1 MSDSVEIVAD
11 PNGSDGKQAGKRPAI
26 DRASGLSLSTYHYIL
41 RLTYMAMDDTFT
53 KLALDYH
60 AYPTPGKISVTPTK
74 PLANQDDLSLAYSP
88 GVAAACMAI
97 FEEGDEAASKYTS
110 RGNLVGVITNG
121 TAVLGL
127 GNIGPL
133 AAKPVMEGKGCL
145 FKKFAGID
153 VFDIELAEN
162 DPDKLVDIIA
172 ALEPT
177 LGGVNLEDIKA
188 PECFYIEKK
197 LRERMKIPVFHDD
210 QHGTAIISAAAI
222 LNGLK
227 VVNKR
232 IDEIK
237 LVCSGAGAAAIAC
250 LDLLVHLGVARENIF
265 VVDSRGVIWKG
276 RDENMEPNKA
286 RYAQQTDLRTLA
298 DVTRDADVFLGCSTA
313 GVLKPEMV
321 KTMGDQP
328 LILALANPEP
338 EIRPED
344 AKAVRPDCIIATGRS
359 DYPNQVNN
367 VLCFPFIFRGAMDA
381 GATRITEEMKLA
393 CVKAIAELAE
403 AEQNDEVARAYA
415 GQELTFGA
423 DYIIPKPFDPRL
435 IVQIAPAVAQAA
447 ADSGVALRP
456 IEDMQAYRQ
465 KLMAFVYHSGQLMRP
480 LFMQARQAPKRVV
493 YADGEDE
500 RVLRAAQ
507 TIIDEG
513 LAFPILIGRPAVIE
527 MRVKKFGLRL
537 AHGKNI
543 EIVDPEDDARF
554 NETWSGYYELRGREG
569 VTPDIAK
576 AMIRKHN
583 SLIGAMLLRRGD
595 ADAMLCGASSRYDK
609 QLQYVDEVIGRQKGV
624 NTYAAMNILML
635 PEQTL
640 FICDTHVNQDPTAEE
655 VAEMTILAAKEMQRF
670 GVIPKVALLS
680 HSNFGS
686 RPSDSSRKMAQ
697 ARRLIEQRAPELEV
711 DGEMHAD
718 SALSESIRLKAF
730 PDSTLKGRANLLVM
744 PNLDTGNITYNMLKM
759 TGSNGIAMG
768 PILLGAA
775 RPVHILTTSAT
786 VRRIVNMTAV
796 AVIDAQQ
803 EVGELPAA

>member
-1 MSDSVEIVAD
+1 
-11 PNGSDGKQAGKRPAI
+11 
-26 DRASGLSLSTYHYIL
+26 
-41 RLTYMAMDDTFT
+41 MDENLT

-74 PLANQDDLSLAYSP
+74 TLANQDDLSLAYSP

-97 FEEGDEAASKYTS
+97 HADDADAAKYTS
-110 RGNLVGVITNG
+110 RANLVGVITNG

-153 VFDIELAEN
+153 VFDIELAET

-210 QHGTAIISAAAI
+210 QHGTAIISSAAI

-227 VVNKR
+227 VVGKD
-232 IDEIK
+232 IGQIK
-237 LVCSGAGAAAIAC
+237 LACSGAGAAAIAC
-250 LDLLVHLGVARENIF
+250 LDLLVNLGVKRENIY
-265 VVDSRGVIWKG
+265 VCDSRGVIWEG
-276 RDENMEPNKA
+276 RDENMEANKK
-286 RYAQQTDLRTLA
+286 RYAQRTDARTLA
-298 DVTRDADVFLGCSTA
+298 DVVNGADVFLGCSTA
-313 GVLKPEMV
+313 GVLTQDMV
-321 KTMGDQP
+321 KTMARQP

-338 EIRPED
+338 EIRPEL

-367 VLCFPFIFRGAMDA
+367 VLCFPFIFRGAMDV
-381 GATRITEEMKLA
+381 GATRITEEMKMA

-403 AEQNDEVARAYA
+403 AEQNDEVALAYA
-415 GQELTFGA
+415 GQELSFGP

-435 IVQIAPAVAQAA
+435 IVKIAPAIAQAA
-447 ADSGVALRP
+447 AESGVAQRP
-456 IEDMQAYRQ
+456 IEDMEAYRQ
-465 KLMAFVYHSGQLMRP
+465 KLMGFVYYSGQLMRP
-480 LFMQARQAPKRVV
+480 LFQQAKQAPKRVI

-500 RVLRAAQ
+500 RVLRAVQTVVDERLAQ
-507 TIIDEG
+507 
-513 LAFPILIGRPAVIE
+513 PILVGRPSVIE
-527 MRVKKFGLRL
+527 MRIKKFGLRL
-537 AHGKNI
+537 VTGQDI
-543 EIVDPEDDARF
+543 EIVDPEDDKRF
-554 NETWSGYYELRGREG
+554 NETWNGYYQLRGREG
-569 VTPDIAK
+569 VTPEIAK

-583 SLIGAMLLRRGD
+583 TLIAAMLLRRGD
-595 ADAMLCGASSRYDK
+595 ADAMLCGVASKYDN
-609 QLQYVDEVIGRQKGV
+609 QLAYVDQVIGRKEGQ
-624 NTYAAMNILML
+624 TYAALNVLML

-640 FICDTHVNQDPTAEE
+640 FVTDTHVNENPTAEE
-655 VAEMTILAAKEMQRF
+655 IASITVQAAEEMVRF
-670 GVIPKVALLS
+670 GVVPKVALLS

-686 RPSDSSRKMAQ
+686 RSTASSRKMAH
-697 ARRLIEQRAPELEV
+697 ARQLIEQRAPALEV

-718 SALSESIRLKAF
+718 AALSDKIRKQAY
-730 PDSTLKGRANLLVM
+730 PDSTLNGPANLLVM

-759 TGSNGIAMG
+759 TGSHGVAMG

-786 VRRIVNMTAV
+786 VRRIVNMTAL
-796 AVIDAQQ
+796 AVVDAQQ
-803 EVGELPAA
+803 EGAQR